1 MESNICI
8 EKTIIFVEIIL
19 ATNYFNTDFMVGK
32 NEIIHTRK
40 VTYIR
45 KYLFVYT
52 VNVRVNININI
63 NIPESI
69 EIEEKSDE
77 EFDWKKFR
85 KKS

>member
-52 VNVRVNININI
+52 VNVRVNIII
-63 NIPESI
+63 KNIPESI

-77 EFDWKKFR
+77 EFDWKKIR

>member
-1 MESNICI
+1 
-8 EKTIIFVEIIL
+8 
-19 ATNYFNTDFMVGK
+19 MVGK

-77 EFDWKKFR
+77 EFDWKKIR
-85 KKS
+85 KKSWLKVRSIKTYPNFGRDFER

>member
-52 VNVRVNININI
+52 VNVRVNIKYSRIDRNR
-63 NIPESI
+63 
-69 EIEEKSDE
+69 
-77 EFDWKKFR
+77 R
-85 KKS
+85 KIGRRI